1 MNEIFEKISSDL
13 EKEKVTLKPELIS
26 ELKASVL
33 MLDDE
38 FVAKLVMVAGR
49 YLVEISKKEEEIKAL
64 RKEVY
69 GLNKQCR
76 EFYKSHGA
84 SYKDVMEDKKKN
96 KIYPADKHVSLEAV
110 RKLQNMGLSKQ
121 EICDSLGISRSTLWR
136 KEKELKQL
144 PELPES
150 GVVDFSKLRLD
161 SLKG

>member
-1 MNEIFEKISSDL
+1 MNEILERISSDL

-26 ELKASVL
+26 ELKNSVL
-33 MLDDE
+33 MNDDE

-49 YLVEISKKEEEIKAL
+49 YLVETEKKEEEIKAL

-69 GLNKQCR
+69 SLNKQCR
-76 EFYKSHGA
+76 EFYKYHGA

-121 EICDSLGISRSTLWR
+121 EICDSLCISRATLWR
-136 KEKELKQL
+136 KEKELKSL
-144 PELPES
+144 PELPQSEA
-150 GVVDFSKLRLD
+150 VDFAKLRFTGL
-161 SLKG
+161 